1 MFVTNWIST
10 TKIQKISEITNF
22 FRHYFLSRTEVV
34 MNKFLRYSL
43 SLVLAFV
50 ASVTFAGTTPYKV
63 LTFPDEGTEGQ
74 EINGYDQT
82 WKATIGKDV
91 WTIENF
97 NTYQWNGWK
106 YIKCGRKKVAS
117 VASITS
123 PAIDQPISNIV
134 LTIDNITKDKI
145 NSIKLQVA
153 TDADC
158 NNVTEEIPAK
168 IEDGDLIFKPTKS
181 AANNYYKFIFDCQ
194 AGRKNGLIQVSKIA
208 YYKVGDTPEI
218 VDITNT
224 AETAYTIAKA
234 KELIGAGEGLSESV
248 YVKGTVSQASKE
260 LNPTF
265 GSLSYYISDDGT
277 TGNELKVFGGLSF
290 KGEEFTSVDD
300 IKVGDVVVV
309 YGKLKKYNTTY
320 ELDKDNILISLNGTT
335 TGITNIT
342 TDEAAKNAPVYNLAG
357 QKVTKAYKGVVIKNG
372 KKMIQK

>member
-1 MFVTNWIST
+1 M
-10 TKIQKISEITNF
+10 
-22 FRHYFLSRTEVV
+22 
-34 MNKFLRYSL
+34 
-43 SLVLAFV
+43 
-50 ASVTFAGTTPYKV
+50 
-63 LTFPDEGTEGQ
+63 TFPDKGTEGKT
-74 EINGYDQT
+74 ISAYNKT
-82 WKATIGKDV
+82 WKATIGEDV
-91 WTIENF
+91 WTIANF
-97 NTYQWNGWK
+97 NTNKWEKNWK
-106 YIKCGRKKVAS
+106 YIKCGSNKSES

-134 LTIDNITKDKI
+134 LTIDQITKAKI

-158 NNVTEEIPAK
+158 KNVTEEIPAK

-181 AANNYYKFIFDCQ
+181 AANNYYKFVFDCQ
-194 AGRKNGLIQVSKIA
+194 KGSRNGLIQVSKIA
-208 YYKVGDTPEI
+208 YYKVGDAPVI

-234 KELIGAGEGLSESV
+234 KELIDAGEGLSESV

-277 TGNELKVFGGLSF
+277 TGNELQVFGGLSF
-290 KGEEFTSVDD
+290 DGKKFTSIDD

-320 ELDKDNILISLNGTT
+320 ELDKNNILISLNGTT

>member
-1 MFVTNWIST
+1 
-10 TKIQKISEITNF
+10 
-22 FRHYFLSRTEVV
+22 

-63 LTFPDEGTEGQ
+63 LTFPDEGSEGK
-74 EINGYDQT
+74 EINGYDKT
-82 WKATIGKDV
+82 WKATIGEDV

-106 YIKCGRKKVAS
+106 YIRCGRKKVTS
-117 VASITS
+117 IASITS
-123 PAIDQPISNIV
+123 PAIDQPIRNIV
-134 LTIDNITKDKI
+134 LTIDKITKDKI
-145 NSIKLQVA
+145 NSIKLLVA

-158 NNVTEEIPAK
+158 NNVTEEISAK

-181 AANNYYKFIFDCQ
+181 AANNYYKFVFDCQ
-194 AGRKNGLIQVSKIA
+194 AGSSNGLIQVSKIA

-234 KELIGAGEGLSESV
+234 KELIDAGKGLSESV
-248 YVKGTVSQASKE
+248 YVKGIVSQASE
-260 LNPTF
+260 SLNDTY
-265 GSLSYYISDDGT
+265 GSLSYNISDDGKT
-277 TGNELKVFGGLSF
+277 ENELQVYGGLSF
-290 KGEEFTSVDD
+290 ESQKFTSVDD

-309 YGKLKKYNTTY
+309 YGKLKKFNTTY
-320 ELDKDNILISLNGTT
+320 ELDKNNILISLNGKT

-342 TDEAAKNAPVYNLAG
+342 ADEAAKNAPVYNLAG

>member
-1 MFVTNWIST
+1 
-10 TKIQKISEITNF
+10 
-22 FRHYFLSRTEVV
+22 

-63 LTFPDEGTEGQ
+63 LTFPDEGTEGKD
-74 EINGYDQT
+74 INGYDQT
-82 WKATIGKDV
+82 WKATIGEDV

-106 YIKCGRKKVAS
+106 FIKCGRQKVKS
-117 VASITS
+117 IASITS
-123 PAIDQPISNIV
+123 PTIDQPISNIV
-134 LTIDNITKDKI
+134 LTIDKITKDKI
-145 NSIKLQVA
+145 NSIKLLVA

-158 NNVTEEIPAK
+158 NNVTEEISAK

-181 AANNYYKFIFDCQ
+181 AANNYYKFVFDCQ
-194 AGRKNGLIQVSKIA
+194 AGSRNGLIQISKIA

-234 KELIGAGEGLSESV
+234 KELIDAGKGLSERV

-260 LNPTF
+260 LNPTY
-265 GSLSYYISDDGT
+265 GSLSYYISDDGK
-277 TGNELKVFGGLSF
+277 TGNELKVYEGLSF
-290 KGEEFTSVDD
+290 EGKKFTSIND

-309 YGKLKKYNTTY
+309 YGKLTKFNTTY
-320 ELDKDNILISLNGTT
+320 ELDLNNTLISLNGTT

>member
-1 MFVTNWIST
+1 
-10 TKIQKISEITNF
+10 
-22 FRHYFLSRTEVV
+22 

-43 SLVLAFV
+43 SLILAFV

-63 LTFPDEGTEGQ
+63 LTFPDEGAEGKATSA
-74 EINGYDQT
+74 YDKT
-82 WKATIGKDV
+82 WKATIGEDV

-97 NTYQWNGWK
+97 NTNKWEKNWE
-106 YIKCGRKKVAS
+106 YIKCGRNKVAS
-117 VASITS
+117 IASITS

-134 LTIDNITKDKI
+134 LTIDKITKNKV

-158 NNVTEEIPAK
+158 KNVTEELSAK
-168 IEDGDLIFKPTKS
+168 IEDGDLIFKPTKA
-181 AANNYYKFIFDCQ
+181 AANNYYKFVFDCQ
-194 AGRKNGLIQVSKIA
+194 AGTSNGLIQVSKIA
-208 YYKVGDTPEI
+208 YYKVGDAPEI

-234 KELIGAGEGLSESV
+234 KELIDAGKGLSENV
-248 YVKGTVSQASKE
+248 YVKGTVSQASEK
-260 LNPTF
+260 LDPTY
-265 GSLSYYISDDGT
+265 GSLSYYISDDGKK
-277 TGNELKVFGGLSF
+277 GNELQVYGGLSF
-290 KGEEFTSVDD
+290 KGEKFTSVDD

-309 YGKLKKYNTTY
+309 YGKLKKFNTTY
-320 ELDKDNILISLNGTT
+320 ELDKNNILISQNGTT

>member
-1 MFVTNWIST
+1 
-10 TKIQKISEITNF
+10 
-22 FRHYFLSRTEVV
+22 

-63 LTFPDEGTEGQ
+63 LTFPDEGTESTN
-74 EINGYDQT
+74 ISAYDKT
-82 WKATIGKDV
+82 WQATIGEDV

-97 NTYQWNGWK
+97 NSNRWKNNWNF
-106 YIKCGRKKVAS
+106 IKCGSNKFES

-134 LTIDNITKDKI
+134 LTIDKITKDKI

-168 IEDGDLIFKPTKS
+168 IEDGDLIFTPTKS
-181 AANNYYKFIFDCQ
+181 AANNYYKFVFDCQ
-194 AGRKNGLIQVSKIA
+194 KGSNNGLIQVSKIA

-234 KELIGAGEGLSESV
+234 RELIDADKGLSKNV
-248 YVKGTVSQASKE
+248 YVKGTVSQADEK
-260 LNPTF
+260 LDPTY

-277 TGNELKVFGGLSF
+277 TGNELQVYGGLSF
-290 KGEEFTSVDD
+290 EGKKFTSVDD
-300 IKVGDVVVV
+300 IKVGDEVVV

-320 ELDKDNILISLNGTT
+320 ELDKNNILISLNGKT

-357 QKVTKAYKGVVIKNG
+357 QNVTKAYKGVVIKNG

>member
-1 MFVTNWIST
+1 
-10 TKIQKISEITNF
+10 
-22 FRHYFLSRTEVV
+22 

-63 LTFPDEGTEGQ
+63 LTFPDEGTEGKD
-74 EINGYDQT
+74 INSYDKT
-82 WKATIGKDV
+82 WKAKIGEDV

-97 NTYQWNGWK
+97 NTYQWQGWK
-106 YIKCGRKKVAS
+106 YIRCGRKKVAS

-134 LTIDNITKDKI
+134 LTIDKITKDKI

-158 NNVTEEIPAK
+158 KNVTEEISAK

-194 AGRKNGLIQVSKIA
+194 AGSNGLIQVSKIA
-208 YYKVGDTPEI
+208 YYKVGDAPEI

-234 KELIGAGEGLSESV
+234 KELIDAGKGLSESV
-248 YVKGTVSQASKE
+248 YVKGIVSQASE
-260 LNPTF
+260 SLNDTY
-265 GSLSYYISDDGT
+265 GSLSYYISDDGKKE
-277 TGNELKVFGGLSF
+277 NELQVFGGLSF
-290 KGEEFTSVDD
+290 DGKEFTSIDD

-309 YGKLKKYNTTY
+309 YGKLKKFGTTY

-372 KKMIQK
+372 KKMSQK

>member
-1 MFVTNWIST
+1 
-10 TKIQKISEITNF
+10 
-22 FRHYFLSRTEVV
+22 

-43 SLVLAFV
+43 SLILAFV

-63 LTFPDEGTEGQ
+63 LTFPDEGTESKA
-74 EINGYDQT
+74 ISAYDKT
-82 WKATIGKDV
+82 WKATIGEDI

-97 NTYQWNGWK
+97 NTNKWK
-106 YIKCGRKKVAS
+106 NWTFIKCGRNKVAS
-117 VASITS
+117 IASITS

-134 LTIDNITKDKI
+134 LTIDKI
-145 NSIKLQVA
+145 IKNKVNSIKLQVA

-158 NNVTEEIPAK
+158 KNVTEELSAK

-194 AGRKNGLIQVSKIA
+194 AGTSNGLIEVSKIA
-208 YYKVGDTPEI
+208 YYKVGDAPEI

-234 KELIGAGEGLSESV
+234 KELIDAGKGLSENV
-248 YVKGTVSQASKE
+248 YVKGTVSQASE
-260 LNPTF
+260 SLNDTY

-277 TGNELKVFGGLSF
+277 TGNELQVYGGLSF
-290 KGEEFTSVDD
+290 ESQKFTSVED

-309 YGKLKKYNTTY
+309 YGKLKKFGTTY
-320 ELDKDNILISLNGTT
+320 ELDKNNILISLNGKT

-357 QKVTKAYKGVVIKNG
+357 QKVTKAYKGVIIKNG

>member
-1 MFVTNWIST
+1 M
-10 TKIQKISEITNF
+10 
-22 FRHYFLSRTEVV
+22 
-34 MNKFLRYSL
+34 
-43 SLVLAFV
+43 
-50 ASVTFAGTTPYKV
+50 
-63 LTFPDEGTEGQ
+63 TFPDEGTEGKT
-74 EINGYDQT
+74 ISAYNKT

-91 WTIENF
+91 WTIANF
-97 NTYQWNGWK
+97 NSNRWEKSWK
-106 YIKCGRKKVAS
+106 YIKCGSNKFES

-134 LTIDNITKDKI
+134 LTIDQITKAKI

-158 NNVTEEIPAK
+158 KNVTEEIPAT

-181 AANNYYKFIFDCQ
+181 AANNYYKFVFDCQ
-194 AGRKNGLIQVSKIA
+194 KGSRNGLIQVSKIA
-208 YYKVGDTPEI
+208 YYKVGDAPEI

-234 KELIGAGEGLSESV
+234 KELIDAGKGLSENV
-248 YVKGTVSQASKE
+248 YVKGIVSQASKE
-260 LNPTF
+260 LNPTY
-265 GSLSYYISDDGT
+265 GSLSYNISDDGKT
-277 TGNELKVFGGLSF
+277 ENELQVYGGLSF
-290 KGEEFTSVDD
+290 ESQKFTSVDD

-309 YGKLKKYNTTY
+309 YGKLKKFNTTY
-320 ELDKDNILISLNGTT
+320 ELDKNNILISLNGKT

-342 TDEAAKNAPVYNLAG
+342 ADEAAKNAPVYNLAG

>member
-1 MFVTNWIST
+1 
-10 TKIQKISEITNF
+10 
-22 FRHYFLSRTEVV
+22 

-63 LTFPDEGTEGQ
+63 LTFPDEGTEGK
-74 EINGYDQT
+74 EINGYDKT

-117 VASITS
+117 IASITS
-123 PAIDQPISNIV
+123 PSIDQPISNIV
-134 LTIDNITKDKI
+134 LTIDQITKAKI

-158 NNVTEEIPAK
+158 KNVTEEISAK

-194 AGRKNGLIQVSKIA
+194 AGSNGLIQVSKIA
-208 YYKVGDTPEI
+208 YYKVGDAPEI

-234 KELIGAGEGLSESV
+234 KELIDAGEGLSESV
-248 YVKGTVSQASKE
+248 YVKGIVSQASKS
-260 LNPTF
+260 LNATY
-265 GSLSYYISDDGT
+265 GSLSYNISDDGK
-277 TGNELKVFGGLSF
+277 TGNELQVYGGLSF
-290 KGEEFTSVDD
+290 EGKKFTSVDD

-309 YGKLKKYNTTY
+309 YGKLKKYNDTY
-320 ELDKDNILISLNGTT
+320 ELDANNILISQNGTT

-342 TDEAAKNAPVYNLAG
+342 ADEAAKNAPVYNLAG

>member
-1 MFVTNWIST
+1 
-10 TKIQKISEITNF
+10 
-22 FRHYFLSRTEVV
+22 

-43 SLVLAFV
+43 SLVLALV
-50 ASVTFAGTTPYKV
+50 TSVTFAGTTPYKV
-63 LTFPDEGTEGQ
+63 LTFPDEGTEGKA
-74 EINGYDQT
+74 IGAYTAT
-82 WKATIGKDV
+82 WKATIGEDV
-91 WTIENF
+91 WNIENF
-97 NTYQWNGWK
+97 NSNKWNNNWK
-106 YIKCGRKKVAS
+106 FIKCGRKNVTS
-117 VASITS
+117 TASITS

-158 NNVTEEIPAK
+158 KNVTEEISAK

-194 AGRKNGLIQVSKIA
+194 AGKNNGLIQISKIA
-208 YYKVGDTPEI
+208 YYKVGDTPVI

-234 KELIGAGEGLSESV
+234 KELIDAGEGLSESV
-248 YVKGTVSQASKE
+248 YIKGIVSQASE
-260 LNPTF
+260 SLNDTY
-265 GSLSYYISDDGT
+265 GSLSYYISDDGKAE
-277 TGNELKVFGGLSF
+277 NELQVFGGLSF
-290 KGEEFTSVDD
+290 DGKKFTSVED

-309 YGKLKKYNTTY
+309 YGKLKKFKTTY
-320 ELDKDNILISLNGTT
+320 ELDKNNILISLNGTT

>member
-1 MFVTNWIST
+1 
-10 TKIQKISEITNF
+10 
-22 FRHYFLSRTEVV
+22 

-63 LTFPDEGTEGQ
+63 LTFPDEGTEGKT
-74 EINGYDQT
+74 IGAYDKT
-82 WKATIGKDV
+82 WKATIGEDV

-97 NTYQWNGWK
+97 NSNKWNNWK
-106 YIKCGRKKVAS
+106 YIKCGSKKFES

-134 LTIDNITKDKI
+134 LTIDKITKDKI

-158 NNVTEEIPAK
+158 KNVTEEISAK
-168 IEDGDLIFKPTKS
+168 IEDGDLIFMPTKS

-194 AGRKNGLIQVSKIA
+194 AGSKNGLIQVSKIA

-234 KELIGAGEGLSESV
+234 KELIDAGKGLSESV
-248 YVKGTVSQASKE
+248 YVKGTVSQASE
-260 LNPTF
+260 SLNDKY

-277 TGNELKVFGGLSF
+277 TGNELQVYGGLSF
-290 KGEEFTSVDD
+290 EGKKFTSVDD
-300 IKVGDVVVV
+300 IKVGDVVIV

-320 ELDKDNILISLNGTT
+320 ELDKNNILISLNGKT

-342 TDEAAKNAPVYNLAG
+342 ADEAAKNAPVYNLAG

>member
-1 MFVTNWIST
+1 
-10 TKIQKISEITNF
+10 
-22 FRHYFLSRTEVV
+22 

-63 LTFPDEGTEGQ
+63 LTFPDEGSEGKA
-74 EINGYDQT
+74 INGYDKT
-82 WKATIGKDV
+82 WKATIGEDV

-106 YIKCGRKKVAS
+106 FIKCGRKKVTS
-117 VASITS
+117 IASITS

-134 LTIDNITKDKI
+134 LTIDKITKDKI
-145 NSIKLQVA
+145 NSIKLLVA

-158 NNVTEEIPAK
+158 NKVTEEISAK

-181 AANNYYKFIFDCQ
+181 AANNYYKFVFDCQ
-194 AGRKNGLIQVSKIA
+194 AGSNGLIQVSKIA
-208 YYKVGDTPEI
+208 YYKVGDAPEI

-234 KELIGAGEGLSESV
+234 KELIDAGKGLSENV
-248 YVKGTVSQASKE
+248 YVKGTVSQASEK
-260 LNPTF
+260 LDPTF
-265 GSLSYYISDDGT
+265 GSLSYYISDDGK
-277 TGNELKVFGGLSF
+277 TGNELKVYGGLSF
-290 KGEEFTSVDD
+290 EGKKFTSADD

-309 YGKLKKYNTTY
+309 YGKLTKFKTTY
-320 ELDKDNILISLNGTT
+320 ELDLNNILISLNGQT

-342 TDEAAKNAPVYNLAG
+342 ADEAAKNAPVYNLAG

>member
-1 MFVTNWIST
+1 
-10 TKIQKISEITNF
+10 
-22 FRHYFLSRTEVV
+22 

-63 LTFPDEGTEGQ
+63 LTFPDEGTEGKT
-74 EINGYDQT
+74 IGAYDKT
-82 WKATIGKDV
+82 WKATIGEDV

-97 NTYQWNGWK
+97 NSNKWNNNWNF
-106 YIKCGRKKVAS
+106 IKCGRKKVTS
-117 VASITS
+117 IASITS

-134 LTIDNITKDKI
+134 LTIDKITKDKI

-158 NNVTEEIPAK
+158 KNVTEEISAK
-168 IEDGDLIFKPTKS
+168 IEDGDLIFMPTKS

-194 AGRKNGLIQVSKIA
+194 AGTSNGLIQVSKIA

-234 KELIGAGEGLSESV
+234 KELIDAGEGLSESV

-260 LNPTF
+260 LNDSY

-277 TGNELKVFGGLSF
+277 TGNELQVYGGLSF
-290 KGEEFTSVDD
+290 ENQKFTSVDD
-300 IKVGDVVVV
+300 IKVGDVVIV
-309 YGKLKKYNTTY
+309 YGKLKKFGSTY
-320 ELDKDNILISLNGTT
+320 ELDKNNILISLNGKT

-342 TDEAAKNAPVYNLAG
+342 ADEAAKNAPVYNLAG

>member
-1 MFVTNWIST
+1 
-10 TKIQKISEITNF
+10 
-22 FRHYFLSRTEVV
+22 

-63 LTFPDEGTEGQ
+63 LTFPDEGSEGK
-74 EINGYDQT
+74 EINGYDKT
-82 WKATIGKDV
+82 WKATIGEDV

-106 YIKCGRKKVAS
+106 YIRCGRKNVTS
-117 VASITS
+117 IASITS
-123 PAIDQPISNIV
+123 PAIDQPIRNIV
-134 LTIDNITKDKI
+134 LTIDKITKDKI
-145 NSIKLQVA
+145 NSIKLLVA

-158 NNVTEEIPAK
+158 NNVTEEISAK

-181 AANNYYKFIFDCQ
+181 AANNYYKFVFDCQ
-194 AGRKNGLIQVSKIA
+194 AGSSNGLIQVSKIA

-234 KELIGAGEGLSESV
+234 KELIDAGKGLSESV
-248 YVKGTVSQASKE
+248 YVKGIVSQASE
-260 LNPTF
+260 SLNDTY
-265 GSLSYYISDDGT
+265 GSLSYYISDDGK
-277 TGNELKVFGGLSF
+277 TGNELKVYGGLSF
-290 KGEEFTSVDD
+290 EGKKFTSADD

-309 YGKLKKYNTTY
+309 YGKLTKFKTTY
-320 ELDKDNILISLNGTT
+320 ELDLNNILISLNGQT

-342 TDEAAKNAPVYNLAG
+342 ADEAAKNAPVYNLAG

>member
-1 MFVTNWIST
+1 
-10 TKIQKISEITNF
+10 
-22 FRHYFLSRTEVV
+22 

-63 LTFPDEGTEGQ
+63 LTFPDEGTESKA
-74 EINGYDQT
+74 ISAYDET
-82 WKATIGKDV
+82 WKATIGEDV
-91 WTIENF
+91 WTIANF
-97 NTYQWNGWK
+97 NTNKWNNWK
-106 YIKCGRKKVAS
+106 YIKCGSKNFES

-158 NNVTEEIPAK
+158 KNVTEEIPAK

-181 AANNYYKFIFDCQ
+181 AANNYYKFVFDCQ
-194 AGRKNGLIQVSKIA
+194 KGSRNGLIQISKIA
-208 YYKVGDTPEI
+208 YYKVGDTPVI

-234 KELIGAGEGLSESV
+234 KELIDAGEGLSESV

-260 LNPTF
+260 LNATY

-277 TGNELKVFGGLSF
+277 TGNELQVYGGLSF
-290 KGEEFTSVDD
+290 ESQKFTSVED

-309 YGKLKKYNTTY
+309 YGKLKKFGTTY
-320 ELDKDNILISLNGTT
+320 ELDKNNILISLNGKT

>member
-1 MFVTNWIST
+1 
-10 TKIQKISEITNF
+10 
-22 FRHYFLSRTEVV
+22 

-50 ASVTFAGTTPYKV
+50 ASVTFAGTTPYKI
-63 LTFPDEGTEGQ
+63 LTFPDEGTEGKD
-74 EINGYDQT
+74 INSYDQT
-82 WKATIGKDV
+82 WKATIGEDV

-97 NTYQWNGWK
+97 NTFQWKNWK
-106 YIKCGRKKVAS
+106 YIRCGRKKVAS

-134 LTIDNITKDKI
+134 LTIDNITKAKI

-158 NNVTEEIPAK
+158 KNVTEEISAK

-194 AGRKNGLIQVSKIA
+194 AGTSNGLIQVSKIA
-208 YYKVGDTPEI
+208 YYKVGDAPVI

-234 KELIGAGEGLSESV
+234 KELIDAGEGLSESV
-248 YVKGTVSQASKE
+248 YVKGTVSKASKE
-260 LNPTF
+260 LNAKF
-265 GSLSYYISDDGT
+265 GSLSYNISDDGT
-277 TGNELKVFGGLSF
+277 TGNELQVFGGLSF
-290 KGEEFTSVDD
+290 DGKKFTSIDD

-309 YGKLKKYNTTY
+309 YGKLKKFGTTY
-320 ELDKDNILISLNGTT
+320 ELDKNNILISLNGTT

>member
-1 MFVTNWIST
+1 
-10 TKIQKISEITNF
+10 
-22 FRHYFLSRTEVV
+22 

-63 LTFPDEGTEGQ
+63 LTFPDEGTEGNA
-74 EINGYDQT
+74 ISAYNKT
-82 WKATIGKDV
+82 WNAKIGEDV
-91 WTIENF
+91 WTIANF
-97 NTYQWNGWK
+97 NTNKWNNNWK
-106 YIKCGRKKVAS
+106 YIRCGSKKVAS

-134 LTIDNITKDKI
+134 LTIDKIITKDKI

-158 NNVTEEIPAK
+158 KNVTEEISAK

-181 AANNYYKFIFDCQ
+181 AANNYYKFVFDCQ
-194 AGRKNGLIQVSKIA
+194 AGSNGMIQVSKIA
-208 YYKVGDTPEI
+208 YYKVGDAPQI

-234 KELIGAGEGLSESV
+234 KELIDAGEGLSESV
-248 YVKGTVSQASKE
+248 YVKGIVSKASTS
-260 LNPTF
+260 LNATY
-265 GSLSYYISDDGT
+265 GSLSYYISDDGK
-277 TGNELKVFGGLSF
+277 TGNELQVYGGLSF
-290 KGEEFTSVDD
+290 DGKKFTSVDD

-309 YGKLKKYNTTY
+309 FGKLKKFNTTY
-320 ELDKDNILISLNGTT
+320 ELDSNNILISQNGTT

-342 TDEAAKNAPVYNLAG
+342 TNEAAKNAPVYNLAG

>member
-1 MFVTNWIST
+1 
-10 TKIQKISEITNF
+10 
-22 FRHYFLSRTEVV
+22 

-43 SLVLAFV
+43 SLILAFV

-63 LTFPDEGTEGQ
+63 LTFPDEGEESKTVS
-74 EINGYDQT
+74 GYTAT
-82 WKATIGKDV
+82 WKATIGEDV

-97 NTYQWNGWK
+97 NTNKWK
-106 YIKCGRKKVAS
+106 NWTFIKCGRNNVAS

-134 LTIDNITKDKI
+134 LTIDKITKNKV

-158 NNVTEEIPAK
+158 NNVTEELSAK

-181 AANNYYKFIFDCQ
+181 AANNYYKFVFDCQ
-194 AGRKNGLIQVSKIA
+194 AGTSNGLIQVSKIA
-208 YYKVGDTPEI
+208 YYKVGDAPQI

-234 KELIGAGEGLSESV
+234 KELIDAGEGLSENV
-248 YVKGTVSQASKE
+248 YVKGTVSKASTS
-260 LNPTF
+260 LNATY
-265 GSLSYYISDDGT
+265 GSLSYNISDDGT
-277 TGNELKVFGGLSF
+277 TENELQVFGGLSF
-290 KGEEFTSVDD
+290 KGEKFTSVDD

-309 YGKLKKYNTTY
+309 YGKLKKFKTTY
-320 ELDKDNILISLNGTT
+320 ELDSNNILISLNGKT

-342 TDEAAKNAPVYNLAG
+342 TDEAAKNAPTYNLAG

>member
-1 MFVTNWIST
+1 
-10 TKIQKISEITNF
+10 
-22 FRHYFLSRTEVV
+22 

-63 LTFPDEGTEGQ
+63 LTFPDEGTEGKD
-74 EINGYDQT
+74 INSYDKT
-82 WKATIGKDV
+82 WKAKIGEDV

-97 NTYQWNGWK
+97 NTYQWQGWK
-106 YIKCGRKKVAS
+106 YIRCGRKKVAS

-134 LTIDNITKDKI
+134 LTIDKITKDKI

-158 NNVTEEIPAK
+158 KNVTEEISAK
-168 IEDGDLIFKPTKS
+168 IEDGDLIFEPTKS

-194 AGRKNGLIQVSKIA
+194 AGSNGLIQVSKIA
-208 YYKVGDTPEI
+208 YYKVGDAPEI

-234 KELIGAGEGLSESV
+234 KELIDAGKGLSESV
-248 YVKGTVSQASKE
+248 YVKGIVSQASE
-260 LNPTF
+260 SLNDTY

-277 TGNELKVFGGLSF
+277 TRNELQVYGGLSF
-290 KGEEFTSVDD
+290 KGEKFTSVDD

-309 YGKLKKYNTTY
+309 YGKLVKYKTTY

>member
-1 MFVTNWIST
+1 
-10 TKIQKISEITNF
+10 
-22 FRHYFLSRTEVV
+22 
-34 MNKFLRYSL
+34 MNKILRYSL

-63 LTFPDEGTEGQ
+63 LTFPDEGTKG
-74 EINGYDQT
+74 NAVSSYTAT
-82 WKATIGKDV
+82 WEATIGEDI
-91 WTIENF
+91 WTIVNF
-97 NTYQWNGWK
+97 NTNKWNNWK
-106 YIKCGRKKVAS
+106 YIRCGRRNVAS

-134 LTIDNITKDKI
+134 LTIDNITKSSI

-153 TDADC
+153 TDAEC
-158 NNVTEEIPAK
+158 NNVTEEIPAT

-194 AGRKNGLIQVSKIA
+194 AGSKNGLIQVSKIA
-208 YYKVGDTPEI
+208 YYKVGDAPVI

-234 KELIGAGEGLSESV
+234 KELIDAGEGLSENV

-260 LNPTF
+260 LNATF

-277 TGNELKVFGGLSF
+277 TGNELQVFGGLSF
-290 KGEEFTSVDD
+290 ESQKFTSVDD

-309 YGKLKKYNTTY
+309 YGKLKK
-320 ELDKDNILISLNGTT
+320 
-335 TGITNIT
+335 
-342 TDEAAKNAPVYNLAG
+342 
-357 QKVTKAYKGVVIKNG
+357 
-372 KKMIQK
+372 

>member
-1 MFVTNWIST
+1 
-10 TKIQKISEITNF
+10 
-22 FRHYFLSRTEVV
+22 

-50 ASVTFAGTTPYKV
+50 ASVTFAGTTPCKV
-63 LTFPDEGTEGQ
+63 LNFPDEGTESKN
-74 EINGYDQT
+74 ISAYDKT
-82 WKATIGKDV
+82 WKATIGEDV
-91 WTIENF
+91 WTIANF
-97 NTYQWNGWK
+97 NSNKWNNNWK
-106 YIKCGRKKVAS
+106 FIKCGSQNFES

-134 LTIDNITKDKI
+134 LTIDKITKDKI

-158 NNVTEEIPAK
+158 NNVTEEISAK

-181 AANNYYKFIFDCQ
+181 AANNYYKFVFDCQ
-194 AGRKNGLIQVSKIA
+194 KGSRNGLIQISKIA
-208 YYKVGDTPEI
+208 YYKVGDAPEI

-234 KELIGAGEGLSESV
+234 KELIDAGKGLSESV

-260 LNPTF
+260 LNATF

-277 TGNELKVFGGLSF
+277 TGNELQVYGGLSF
-290 KGEEFTSVDD
+290 KGEKFTSVDD

>member
-1 MFVTNWIST
+1 MI
-10 TKIQKISEITNF
+10 
-22 FRHYFLSRTEVV
+22 
-34 MNKFLRYSL
+34 
-43 SLVLAFV
+43 LAFV

-63 LTFPDEGTEGQ
+63 LTFPDEGEESKTVS
-74 EINGYDQT
+74 GYTAT
-82 WKATIGKDV
+82 WKATIGEDV
-91 WTIENF
+91 WNIENF
-97 NTYQWNGWK
+97 NSNKWNNNWK
-106 YIKCGRKKVAS
+106 YIRCGSKNFES

-134 LTIDNITKDKI
+134 LTIDKITKSSI

-158 NNVTEEIPAK
+158 NNVTEEISAK

-194 AGRKNGLIQVSKIA
+194 KGSSNGLIQVSKIA
-208 YYKVGDTPEI
+208 YYKVGDTPVI

-234 KELIGAGEGLSESV
+234 KELIDAGEGLSESV

-260 LNPTF
+260 LNATY
-265 GSLSYYISDDGT
+265 GSLSYNISDDGKT
-277 TGNELKVFGGLSF
+277 ENELQVYGGLSF
-290 KGEEFTSVDD
+290 ESQKFTSVED

-309 YGKLKKYNTTY
+309 YGKLKKFGTTY
-320 ELDKDNILISLNGTT
+320 ELDKNNILISLNGKT

-342 TDEAAKNAPVYNLAG
+342 ADEAAKNAPVYNLAG

>member
-1 MFVTNWIST
+1 
-10 TKIQKISEITNF
+10 
-22 FRHYFLSRTEVV
+22 

-63 LTFPDEGTEGQ
+63 LTFPDEGTEGKT
-74 EINGYDQT
+74 IGAYDKT
-82 WKATIGKDV
+82 WKATIGEDV

-97 NTYQWNGWK
+97 NSNTWNNWK
-106 YIKCGRKKVAS
+106 YIKCGSKKDAS

-134 LTIDNITKDKI
+134 LTIDKITKDKI

-158 NNVTEEIPAK
+158 KNVTEEIPAK
-168 IEDGDLIFKPTKS
+168 IEDGDLIFKPTKP
-181 AANNYYKFIFDCQ
+181 AANNYYKFVFDCQ
-194 AGRKNGLIQVSKIA
+194 AGSNGLIQVSKIA
-208 YYKVGDTPEI
+208 YYKVGDAPEI

-234 KELIGAGEGLSESV
+234 KELIDADKGLSESV
-248 YVKGTVSQASKE
+248 YVKGTVSQAGES
-260 LNPTF
+260 LNDQY

-277 TGNELKVFGGLSF
+277 TGNELQVYGGLSF
-290 KGEEFTSVDD
+290 EGKKFTSVDD

-320 ELDKDNILISLNGTT
+320 ELDKNNILISLNGKT

>member
-1 MFVTNWIST
+1 
-10 TKIQKISEITNF
+10 
-22 FRHYFLSRTEVV
+22 

-63 LTFPDEGTEGQ
+63 LTFPDEGTEGNS
-74 EINGYDQT
+74 ISAYNKT
-82 WKATIGKDV
+82 WKATIGEDV
-91 WTIENF
+91 WTIANF
-97 NTYQWNGWK
+97 NTNKWNNGWK
-106 YIKCGRKKVAS
+106 YIKCGSKNFES

-134 LTIDNITKDKI
+134 LTIDNITKKSI

-158 NNVTEEIPAK
+158 KNVTEEISAK

-194 AGRKNGLIQVSKIA
+194 KGSGNGLIQVSKIA
-208 YYKVGDTPEI
+208 YYKVGDTPQI

-224 AETAYTIAKA
+224 PETAYTIAKA
-234 KELIGAGEGLSESV
+234 KELIDAGEGLSESV
-248 YVKGTVSQASKE
+248 YVKGIVSKASIS
-260 LNPTF
+260 LNATY
-265 GSLSYYISDDGT
+265 GSLSYYISDDGK
-277 TGNELKVFGGLSF
+277 TGNELQVFGGLSF
-290 KGEEFTSVDD
+290 KGEKFTSIDD

-309 YGKLKKYNTTY
+309 YGKLKKFGTTY
-320 ELDKDNILISLNGTT
+320 ELDKNNILISQNGTT

-342 TDEAAKNAPVYNLAG
+342 AEEAAKNAPVYNLAG

>member
-1 MFVTNWIST
+1 
-10 TKIQKISEITNF
+10 
-22 FRHYFLSRTEVV
+22 

-63 LTFPDEGTEGQ
+63 LTFPDEGTEGKT
-74 EINGYDQT
+74 IGAYDKT
-82 WKATIGKDV
+82 WKATIGEDV

-97 NTYQWNGWK
+97 NSNTWNNWNF
-106 YIKCGRKKVAS
+106 IKCGRKKVTS
-117 VASITS
+117 IASITS

-134 LTIDNITKDKI
+134 LTIDNITKAKI

-158 NNVTEEIPAK
+158 KNVTEEIPAK
-168 IEDGDLIFKPTKS
+168 IEDGDLIFTPTKS
-181 AANNYYKFIFDCQ
+181 AANNYYKFVFDCQ
-194 AGRKNGLIQVSKIA
+194 QGSNNGLIQVSKIA
-208 YYKVGDTPEI
+208 YYKVGDTPVI

-234 KELIGAGEGLSESV
+234 KELIDADKGLSESV
-248 YVKGTVSQASKE
+248 YVKGTVSQASE
-260 LNPTF
+260 SLNDKY

-277 TGNELKVFGGLSF
+277 TGNELQVYGGLSF
-290 KGEEFTSVDD
+290 EGKKFTSVDD

-320 ELDKDNILISLNGTT
+320 ELDKNNILISLNGKT

>member
-1 MFVTNWIST
+1 
-10 TKIQKISEITNF
+10 
-22 FRHYFLSRTEVV
+22 

-50 ASVTFAGTTPYKV
+50 ASVMFAGTTPYKV
-63 LTFPDEGTEGQ
+63 LTFPDEGTEGKT
-74 EINGYDQT
+74 ISAYNKT
-82 WKATIGKDV
+82 WKATIGEDV
-91 WTIENF
+91 WTIANF
-97 NTYQWNGWK
+97 NTNKWNNWK
-106 YIKCGRKKVAS
+106 YIRCGSKNFES

-134 LTIDNITKDKI
+134 LTIDKITKSSI

-158 NNVTEEIPAK
+158 NNVTEEISAK

-181 AANNYYKFIFDCQ
+181 AANNYYKFVFNCQ
-194 AGRKNGLIQVSKIA
+194 KGSNNGLIQVSKIA
-208 YYKVGDTPEI
+208 YYKVGDAPEI

-234 KELIGAGEGLSESV
+234 KELIDAGKGLSERV
-248 YVKGTVSQASKE
+248 YVKGTVSQASKS
-260 LNPTF
+260 LDATY
-265 GSLSYYISDDGT
+265 GSLSYYISDDGK
-277 TGNELKVFGGLSF
+277 TGNELQVYGGLSF
-290 KGEEFTSVDD
+290 EGKKFTSVDD

-309 YGKLKKYNTTY
+309 YGKLKKFNTTY
-320 ELDKDNILISLNGTT
+320 ELDANNTLISLNGTT

>member
-1 MFVTNWIST
+1 M
-10 TKIQKISEITNF
+10 
-22 FRHYFLSRTEVV
+22 
-34 MNKFLRYSL
+34 
-43 SLVLAFV
+43 
-50 ASVTFAGTTPYKV
+50 
-63 LTFPDEGTEGQ
+63 LTFPDEGTESKN
-74 EINGYDQT
+74 ISAYDKT
-82 WKATIGKDV
+82 WKATIGEDV

-97 NTYQWNGWK
+97 NSNKWNNNWK
-106 YIKCGRKKVAS
+106 YIRCGSKKVAS

-134 LTIDNITKDKI
+134 LTINKITKSSI

-158 NNVTEEIPAK
+158 KNVTEEIPAK

-181 AANNYYKFIFDCQ
+181 AANNYYKFVFDCQ
-194 AGRKNGLIQVSKIA
+194 KGSNNGLIQVSKIA
-208 YYKVGDTPEI
+208 YYKVGDAPEI

-234 KELIGAGEGLSESV
+234 KELIDAGKGLSESV
-248 YVKGTVSQASKE
+248 YVKGTVSQASE
-260 LNPTF
+260 SLNDTY

-277 TGNELKVFGGLSF
+277 TGNELQVYGGLSF
-290 KGEEFTSVDD
+290 KGEKFTSVDD

-309 YGKLKKYNTTY
+309 YGKLVKYKTTY
-320 ELDKDNILISLNGTT
+320 ELDKNNILISLNGTT

>member
-1 MFVTNWIST
+1 
-10 TKIQKISEITNF
+10 
-22 FRHYFLSRTEVV
+22 

-63 LTFPDEGTEGQ
+63 LTFPDEGTEGKA
-74 EINGYDQT
+74 INGYDKT
-82 WKATIGKDV
+82 WKATIGEDV

-106 YIKCGRKKVAS
+106 FIKCGRKKVTS
-117 VASITS
+117 IASITS

-134 LTIDNITKDKI
+134 LTIDKITKDKI
-145 NSIKLQVA
+145 NSIKLLVA

-158 NNVTEEIPAK
+158 NKVTEEISAK

-181 AANNYYKFIFDCQ
+181 AANNYYKFVFDCQ
-194 AGRKNGLIQVSKIA
+194 AGSNGLIQVSKIA
-208 YYKVGDTPEI
+208 YYKVGDAPEI

-234 KELIGAGEGLSESV
+234 KELIDAGKGLSESV
-248 YVKGTVSQASKE
+248 YVKGIVSQASE
-260 LNPTF
+260 SLNDTY
-265 GSLSYYISDDGT
+265 GSLSYYISDDGKT
-277 TGNELKVFGGLSF
+277 ENELQVYGGLSF
-290 KGEEFTSVDD
+290 KGEKFTSVDD

-309 YGKLKKYNTTY
+309 YGKLKKFNTTY
-320 ELDKDNILISLNGTT
+320 ELDLNNILISLNGTT